1 MKTKDIKTILK
12 SEADKV
18 EIKDFSSNILA
29 RANLVPLDK
38 EEIDVKPRK
47 RISII
52 SKILVPTLSLGL
64 VCVFC
69 VLLFIRFNN
78 NQTTPPIYTTVTKAK
93 ELIGYEVIQGTN
105 LIDNSNSLLKRKL
118 SNSEFEQECK
128 TIHKH
133 LVNAEMLM
141 NKEDIDITIEVSDDK
156 NYQYKMLFD
165 YKDVTGDVVKYVY
178 YYNEE
183 ALNDDDDDKDIDE
196 VNSKISGI
204 VFIDSKKWIVEGEKE
219 VEKDEYEIE
228 LTFRDPEN
236 PNSYFS
242 ISQETEVNENEYE
255 YKFYNNGNV
264 KVVKQEIEKNEMSLE
279 IKENNQTKKYEFEY
293 KKNGFICKLED
304 DEEIEIAIQNDNY
317 TYKYKDY
324 TISLKK

>member
-141 NKEDIDITIEVSDDK
+141 NMQREYLTVDII
-156 NYQYKMLFD
+156 N
-165 YKDVTGDVVKYVY
+165 
-178 YYNEE
+178 
-183 ALNDDDDDKDIDE
+183 
-196 VNSKISGI
+196 
-204 VFIDSKKWIVEGEKE
+204 KKV
-219 VEKDEYEIE
+219 IE
-228 LTFRDPEN
+228 LLVSN
-236 PNSYFS
+236 AKA
-242 ISQETEVNENEYE
+242 V
-255 YKFYNNGNV
+255 
-264 KVVKQEIEKNEMSLE
+264 
-279 IKENNQTKKYEFEY
+279 
-293 KKNGFICKLED
+293 
-304 DEEIEIAIQNDNY
+304 
-317 TYKYKDY
+317 
-324 TISLKK
+324 

>member
-38 EEIDVKPRK
+38 EEIVVKPRK

-264 KVVKQEIEKNEMSLE
+264 TVVKQEIEKNEMSLE

>member
-38 EEIDVKPRK
+38 EEIVVKPRK

-52 SKILVPTLSLGL
+52 CKILVPTLSLGL

-264 KVVKQEIEKNEMSLE
+264 TVVKQEIEKNEMSLE